1 MKRLLIL
8 LSLIG
13 CIVFAGVGCGTDQ
26 EQSKTAAEPVSLT
39 ISFAAS
45 LQDAAK
51 ELKDIYT
58 DENPDVAITCNFAS
72 SGTLQ
77 KQIEEGAP
85 VDMFF
90 SAGQKQMNAL
100 SDKELIIEDTRK
112 DLIGN
117 DIVLIAGKDSSLTGF
132 DELTGDKVGKMSI
145 GEPESVP
152 AGKYAQET
160 LISMELW
167 DTLQPKMVLAK
178 DVRQV
183 LTYVE
188 TGNVDA
194 GLVYSSDAIVGEN
207 IKVVT
212 AAPEDSHSPIIY
224 PLAIIKSTQH
234 QVETE
239 AFIDFLSSPEAS
251 QVFNKYGFKTLE
263 K

>member
-1 MKRLLIL
+1 MKRFLCLI
-8 LSLIG
+8 SLMVF
-13 CIVFAGVGCGTDQ
+13 IVIAVLGCGTNQ
-26 EQSKTAAEPVSLT
+26 EQPKTAAEPVSLT

-45 LQDAAK
+45 LQDAAE

-58 DENPDVAITCNFAS
+58 GENQNVAITCNFAS

-90 SAGQKQMNAL
+90 SAGQKQMDAL
-100 SDKELIIEDTRK
+100 SDKGLIVEDSRK

-132 DELTGDKVGKMSI
+132 DELTGDKVGKISI

-167 DTLQPKMVLAK
+167 DALQPKMVLAK

-194 GLVYSSDAIVGEN
+194 GLVYSSDALVGEN

-212 AAPEDSHSPIIY
+212 AAPEDSHKSIIY
-224 PLAIIKSTQH
+224 PLAIIKDTKH
-234 QVETE
+234 QTETE

-251 QVFNKYGFKTLE
+251 QVFTKYGFKTLE

>member
-1 MKRLLIL
+1 MKRFLCLI
-8 LSLIG
+8 SLMVF
-13 CIVFAGVGCGTDQ
+13 IVIAVVGCGTNQ
-26 EQSKTAAEPVSLT
+26 EQPKTAAEPVSLT

-45 LQDAAK
+45 LQDAAE
-51 ELKDIYT
+51 ELKDIYIE
-58 DENPDVAITCNFAS
+58 ENPNVAIACNFAS

-90 SAGQKQMNAL
+90 SAGQKQMDAL
-100 SDKELIIEDTRK
+100 SDKGLIVEDSRK

-117 DIVLIAGKDSSLTGF
+117 DIVLIAVKDSPLTGF
-132 DELTGDKVGKMSI
+132 DELTGDKVGKISI

-160 LISMELW
+160 LISMDLW
-167 DTLQPKMVLAK
+167 DALQPKMVLAK

-194 GLVYSSDAIVGEN
+194 GLVYSSDALVGEN

-212 AAPEDSHSPIIY
+212 AAPEDSHKPIIY
-224 PLAIIKSTQH
+224 PLAIIKDTKH
-234 QVETE
+234 QTETE
-239 AFIDFLSSPEAS
+239 SFIDFLTSSEAR
-251 QVFNKYGFKTLE
+251 QVFTKYGFKTLE